1 MVRQLAN
8 SIVASLRETPLA
20 LALVVINLIFL
31 ISFTLTLRE
40 ISQAAERKDALFTE
54 LMQRNCK

>member
-1 MVRQLAN
+1 MVMQLAN
-8 SIVASLRETPLA
+8 SLITSLREAPLA